1 MPFVPASVAVGALAD
16 TSLTQRALRFGGV
29 AALSSALA
37 LMWRGRH
44 DAGSATAPL
53 NAVSH
58 IAYGDE
64 AFEVDRPTLRH
75 TLPGVLLHA
84 ASGVFWALLFEALRG
99 RHRARRGLGTT
110 AADAVAAT
118 AVAAV
123 VDLAIVP
130 RRLTPGFE
138 RRLSA
143 RSLALVYGA
152 LAVGLLL
159 GARRL
164 DR

>member
-1 MPFVPASVAVGALAD
+1 MPFVPASVAVGSLGDASLAR
-16 TSLTQRALRFGGV
+16 RALRSGGA

-84 ASGVFWALLFEALRG
+84 ASGVFWALLFEGLRG
-99 RHRARRGLGTT
+99 HHARRGLGAT

-152 LAVGLLL
+152 LAAGLLL

>member
-1 MPFVPASVAVGALAD
+1 MLSSTQAAG
-16 TSLTQRALRFGGV
+16 SLTQRALRSGGA
-29 AALSSALA
+29 AALTSALA

-44 DAGSATAPL
+44 DTGSAAAPI

-58 IAYGDE
+58 IAHGDE
-64 AFEVDRPTLRH
+64 ALTVDRPTLRH
-75 TLPGVLLHA
+75 TLPGVVLHA

-99 RHRARRGLGTT
+99 RRGASRGLGAT

-123 VDLAIVP
+123 VDLAVVP

-138 RRLSA
+138 QRLSG

>member
-1 MPFVPASVAVGALAD
+1 MLRCGLHRLAQRPHGLPEPVRGLKD
-16 TSLTQRALRFGGV
+16 T
-29 AALSSALA
+29 
-37 LMWRGRH
+37 
-44 DAGSATAPL
+44 
-53 NAVSH
+53 
-58 IAYGDE
+58 
-64 AFEVDRPTLRH
+64 
-75 TLPGVLLHA
+75 
-84 ASGVFWALLFEALRG
+84 RG